1 MRGKILHL
9 LLFVPLLTLLA
20 SESVLKDVKYD
31 VKSNGIMLS
40 LDYTRPIPDDNIIGW
55 KSDRN
60 WLYLTLLGVKPPATQ
75 VPKLV
80 FNGHIKEIVIDDFDE
95 SVQIAVLMGK
105 PIHWY
110 DIVNSQSSAS
120 SIVFIHT
127 ELNKSQIAN
136 IKRHLD
142 QDGESVFSR
151 VPRQGFPA
159 YNTNFKSAFEK
170 ARMELGPNALFKYK
184 GKLYH
189 TNHPNETTG
198 ELISGLQEKTE
209 SLTDYFDRYAVAY
222 KEDGEAEWD
231 DGLSFQPPESGSGLE
246 RQPDEYFIDDE
257 SGEELVEWKNFS
269 DQQDDQYSVDEL
281 MAELNEHSLGR
292 DEIKG
297 PVVQSQKSSWWQ
309 RLPFLSKTENNIS
322 GRNKKWDDRYLL
334 VGQSAIRV
342 DTNIDGV
349 PIYIDGRYVGH
360 TPLSNAIRVEP
371 GWHQVSGFSPQY
383 LMYLNTGTISYVDN
397 DPMLHNQMFGTET
410 VYVESGKIARSEM
423 RFDYV
428 GPSLPIKR
436 KNGGWLVG
444 FPIVVLFF
452 QLLAWGAT

>member
-1 MRGKILHL
+1 MRGRITYL
-9 LLFVPLLTLLA
+9 LLFVPMLTILA
-20 SESVLKDVKYD
+20 SESVLKDIKYNI
-31 VKSNGIMLS
+31 KSNGIMLS
-40 LDYTRPIPDDNIIGW
+40 LNYTHPIPDDNIIGW

-60 WLYLTLLGVKPPATQ
+60 WLYLTLLGVKPPENHT
-75 VPKLV
+75 PKPV
-80 FNGHIKEIVIDDFDE
+80 FSGHIKEIVIDDFDE
-95 SVQIAVLMGK
+95 SVQIAILMEK

-110 DIVNSQSSAS
+110 DIINSQGSSS
-120 SIVFIHT
+120 SVVFIHT
-127 ELNKSQIAN
+127 ELNESQIAN

-142 QDGESVFSR
+142 QKGESVFSHVR
-151 VPRQGFPA
+151 QQGFPA

-189 TNHPNETTG
+189 TNHPNESTG
-198 ELISGLQEKTE
+198 ELISGLQEKSK
-209 SLTDYFDRYAVAY
+209 SLIDYFDRYAIAY
-222 KEDGEAEWD
+222 KEDNEAEWD
-231 DGLSFQPPESGSGLE
+231 DGLTFQTDDSERLPEQ
-246 RQPDEYFIDDE
+246 QPDEYFVE
-257 SGEELVEWKNFS
+257 KQSGEELVEWENFTEH
-269 DQQDDQYSVDEL
+269 QDEPYSEDEL
-281 MAELNEHSLGR
+281 MAELNDYSFTS

-297 PVVQSQKSSWWQ
+297 PTVESQRSSWWE
-309 RLPFLSKTENNIS
+309 RLPFFSRAENNIL
-322 GRNKKWDDRYLL
+322 RKRARANDKYLL

-428 GPSLPIKR
+428 GPSLPVKR

-444 FPIVVLFF
+444 FPVVVLFF
-452 QLLAWGAT
+452 QLLAWGTT

>member
-20 SESVLKDVKYD
+20 SESVLKDVKYN

-40 LDYTRPIPDDNIIGW
+40 LNYTRPIPDDNIIGW

-80 FNGHIKEIVIDDFDE
+80 FNGYIKEIVIDDFDE
-95 SVQIAVLMGK
+95 SVQIAILMGK

-142 QDGESVFSR
+142 QDGESVFSH

-170 ARMELGPNALFKYK
+170 ARMELGPNALFKWK

-198 ELISGLQEKTE
+198 ELISGLREKKE
-209 SLTDYFDRYAVAY
+209 SLTDYFDRYAVSY
-222 KEDGEAEWD
+222 KEESEAEWD
-231 DGLSFQPPESGSGLE
+231 DGLSFQPPESASGPE

-257 SGEELVEWKNFS
+257 SGEELVEWKIFS
-269 DQQDDQYSVDEL
+269 DQQDDPYSVDEL

-297 PVVQSQKSSWWQ
+297 PAVQSQKSSWWQ

-452 QLLAWGAT
+452 HLLAWGVT